1 MAEGVQVGLEVIGM
15 NERLRNGL
23 VNMGLVVASVVVF
36 LIIVEGVLTF
46 ISPEIIPI
54 GSEGLY
60 QSDPAVGY
68 IPAPFYEGR
77 VRTSEVDYSI
87 KINSQSMRDVEHTIN
102 KQGGVKRIL
111 GLGDSFTFGCSVD
124 YEYAYLTQLEKKLN
138 NNGNKIEIIK
148 AGVGGYGT
156 DNEYY
161 YLVNY
166 GLKYKPDIVL
176 VGFFVGND
184 VRDTMLGF
192 YKYNTANSTVKWDA
206 AFLYKYNTINGIT
219 EWNKTILRSHG
230 ITKDTEKKKPSS
242 VFKSSLLTLL
252 PHSTRFFYEKYKII
266 KNKFFSLGEGSQIFN
281 SQTNLTILHYETFYK
296 KKYTDEVERGWNETF
311 DFLIRMKN
319 LTEANN
325 SSLVVVIIPVR
336 EQVHKEDWELRK
348 TEYGLNEKDFDLEK
362 PQKKLINFCERNNV
376 SYIDLLPK
384 FKENAMNGTLLYYKG
399 DVHWNEK
406 GHEIAADIIAENLL
420 KNKGEQQ

>member
-1 MAEGVQVGLEVIGM
+1 M

-23 VNMGLVVASVVVF
+23 VNLGLVVASVVVF

-46 ISPEIIPI
+46 ASPEIIRA
-54 GSEGLY
+54 EGLY

-68 IPAPFYEGR
+68 IPSPFYEGR

-102 KQGGVKRIL
+102 KQGDKKRIL

-138 NNGNKIEIIK
+138 NNGNKVEIIK

-161 YLVNY
+161 YLANY

-184 VRDTMLGF
+184 VRDTMLGLH
-192 YKYNTANSTVKWDA
+192 KYN
-206 AFLYKYNTINGIT
+206 INGVI
-219 EWNKTILRSHG
+219 EWNETILRSHG
-230 ITKDTEKKKPSS
+230 IIKGTEKKEKNEAFSF
-242 VFKSSLLTLL
+242 FKSTILTLF
-252 PHSTRFFYEKYKII
+252 PHSTRFFYAKYKII
-266 KNKFFSLGEGSQIFN
+266 KNKFFGRGEGSQISN

-296 KKYTDEVERGWNETF
+296 KKYSDDVERGWNVTF
-311 DFLIRMKN
+311 DFLMRMKN

-325 SSLVVVIIPVR
+325 ATLVVVIIPVR

-348 TEYGLNEKDFDLEK
+348 MEYGLNEKDFDLEK
-362 PQKKLINFCERNNV
+362 TQKKLIDFCKGNNI

-384 FKENAMNGTLLYYKG
+384 FKEKTMNGTRLYYKS
-399 DVHWNEK
+399 DLHWNEK
-406 GHEIAADIIAENLL
+406 GHELAADIIAESLL
-420 KNKGEQQ
+420 KSRGEH

>member
-1 MAEGVQVGLEVIGM
+1 MI
-15 NERLRNGL
+15 NFSL
-23 VNMGLVVASVVVF
+23 VLITLLVF
-36 LIIVEGVLTF
+36 LIIFEGVLTF
-46 ISPEIIPI
+46 VSPEAIR
-54 GSEGLY
+54 SEGLY

-68 IPAPFYEGR
+68 IPVPFYEGS

-102 KQGGVKRIL
+102 KQGDIKRIL

-138 NNGNKIEIIK
+138 NNGNKVEIIK
-148 AGVGGYGT
+148 AGIGGYGT

-192 YKYNTANSTVKWDA
+192 HKYNTTNDI
-206 AFLYKYNTINGIT
+206 L

-230 ITKDTEKKKPSS
+230 VIKNTEKKEKNEAFS
-242 VFKSSLLTLL
+242 VFKSTALTLF
-252 PHSTRFFYEKYKII
+252 PHSTRFFYGKYKII
-266 KNKFFSLGEGSQIFN
+266 KNKFFGLGEGSQISN
-281 SQTNLTILHYETFYK
+281 SQTNLTILNYETFYK
-296 KKYTDEVERGWNETF
+296 KKYSDDVERGWNETF
-311 DFLIRMKN
+311 DFLMRMKN
-319 LTEANN
+319 LTEAKN
-325 SSLVVVIIPVR
+325 STLVVVIIPVM

-348 TEYGLNEKDFDLEK
+348 MEYGLNEKDFDLEK
-362 PQKKLINFCERNNV
+362 PQKKLINFCEGNNI

-384 FKENAMNGTLLYYKG
+384 FKEKAMKGDKLYYKS

-406 GHEIAADIIAENLL
+406 GHELAADIIAGSLLKENLL
-420 KNKGEQQ
+420 KNKGEH